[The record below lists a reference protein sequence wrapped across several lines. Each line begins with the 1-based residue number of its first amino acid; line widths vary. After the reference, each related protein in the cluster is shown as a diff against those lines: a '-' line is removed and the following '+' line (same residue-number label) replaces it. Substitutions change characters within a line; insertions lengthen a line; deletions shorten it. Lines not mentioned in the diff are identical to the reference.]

1 MAFVDNTFSFE
12 EFDLEDEIDETK
24 TPSPVA
30 IEADYDSDDS
40 WDSDDPDPPSSEDE
54 DSDDET
60 ETEPVPVVDETPVPV
75 IDETPVP
82 VIDET
87 PMPVIDETPMPVI
100 DETPMPMIDE
110 TPMPAID
117 ETDETDETD
126 IDEAEMPDL
135 VGSLAEMISSN
146 LGDEIEAAV
155 RDATK
160 LLAALRKKQRSIKK
174 KAKKAAVAPKPR
186 AKYGAGIPTAAQ
198 LFAKANRASAV
209 EWYTNG
215 GRVPDFNPGKAQ
227 QIIKHLAIMWKLS
240 SRDTRA
246 EFDDMRNG
254 IIAQKEEAI
263 AAAAGVPI
271 AA

>member
-12 EFDLEDEIDETK
+12 EFDLEDETQ

-30 IEADYDSDDS
+30 KEEDYDSDDS
-40 WDSDDPDPPSSEDE
+40 WDSDDPEPPSSEDE

-60 ETEPVPVVDETPVPV
+60 
-75 IDETPVP
+75 
-82 VIDET
+82 DET

-100 DETPMPMIDE
+100 DETPMHV
-110 TPMPAID
+110 ID
-117 ETDETDETD
+117 ETDETDEIDETD
-126 IDEAEMPDL
+126 IDETEMPDL
-135 VGSLAEMISSN
+135 IGSLAEMISSN

-186 AKYGAGIPTAAQ
+186 AKYGAGIPTSAQ
-198 LFAKANRASAV
+198 LFAKANRAAAV

-215 GRVPDFNPGKAQ
+215 GRIPDFNPGKAQ
-227 QIIKHLAIMWKLS
+227 QITKHLAIMWKLS
-240 SRDTRA
+240 SHDTRA

-263 AAAAGVPI
+263 AADAGVPI